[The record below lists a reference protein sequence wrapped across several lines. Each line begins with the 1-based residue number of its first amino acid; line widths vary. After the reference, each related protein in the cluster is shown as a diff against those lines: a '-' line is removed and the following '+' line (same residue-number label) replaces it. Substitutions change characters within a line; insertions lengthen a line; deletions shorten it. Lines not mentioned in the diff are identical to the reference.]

1 MKWLWVCCSIVAMGL
16 LGCDEAFQN
25 SSARATERA
34 ERKYKEGDFR
44 AAAQFYEEA
53 LDGTARTAELHFK
66 LALLCDDKLSDPVG
80 ALHHLSRYIELE
92 PHGPRAK
99 EAREFAKENEHKLVL
114 KLSRGA
120 LMTQEDSARLKNENL
135 ALRKETV
142 ELRKDLAELRAQP
155 RATTPLAKGNAEQ
168 KQKPIPAGART
179 YNVQPGDTLA
189 SISRHYYKTTG
200 RWKDIQDANFYRL
213 EGTAKL
219 KPGMTLIIP

>member
-1 MKWLWVCCSIVAMGL
+1 MKWVTLGCVTLSLGL

-25 SSARATERA
+25 GSTRATERA

-44 AAAQFYEEA
+44 AAAQFYEQA
-53 LDGTARTAELHFK
+53 LDGTARTAELHYK
-66 LALLCDDKLSDPVG
+66 LGLLCDDKLGDPVG
-80 ALHHLSRYIELE
+80 ALHHFSRYNELE
-92 PHGPRAK
+92 PRGSHAK
-99 EAREFAKENEHKLVL
+99 EAREFSKENERKLVL

-135 ALRKETV
+135 GLRKESV
-142 ELRKDLAELRAQP
+142 ELRKELAELRSLPRTAAQ
-155 RATTPLAKGNAEQ
+155 TTKGSNEQ
-168 KQKPIPAGART
+168 KQKPIPPGART

-189 SISRHYYKTTG
+189 SISRHYYKTAG
-200 RWKDIQDANFYRL
+200 RWKDIQDANFNRL

>member
-1 MKWLWVCCSIVAMGL
+1 MKRLFFGCFFLAVGL
-16 LGCDEAFQN
+16 AGCDEAFQN
-25 SSARATERA
+25 SSVRATERA

-53 LDGTARTAELHFK
+53 LDGTARTAGLHYK
-66 LALLCDDKLSDPVG
+66 LALLSDDKLSDPVG
-80 ALHHLSRYIELE
+80 ALHHFNRYIDLE
-92 PHGPRAK
+92 PRGSHAK
-99 EAREFAKENEHKLVL
+99 EAREFARENERKLVL

-120 LMTQEDSARLKNENL
+120 LITQEDSARLKNENL
-135 ALRKETV
+135 ALRKESV
-142 ELRKDLAELRAQP
+142 ELRKQLSELRSQP
-155 RATTPLAKGNAEQ
+155 RLAAETRKGNEE

-189 SISRHYYKTTG
+189 SISRRYYKTAG
-200 RWKDIQDANFYRL
+200 KWKDIQDANFNRL